1 MKTHTCDHGYVIYST
16 PLTRAVSGC
25 SAAGTVNVI
34 VQRTGDQGTGQV
46 LFIQVQGMD
55 IESLLIKRNVFVA
68 YEK

>member
-1 MKTHTCDHGYVIYST
+1 M
-16 PLTRAVSGC
+16 LSGRD
-25 SAAGTVNVI
+25 NVI
-34 VQRTGDQGTGQV
+34 VQRTGDQGTGRV